1 MKRVLTIQ
9 DISGVGKCSLTEAL
23 PIISAA
29 GIECAVL
36 PTTVLS
42 THTAFEGFT
51 FHDLTEDMPGI
62 ADHWAALG
70 LEFSSIYTGYLGS
83 IHQVELVEEIIDRFR
98 KEYAY
103 CVHDIGQYR
112 RIWYPGPGAP
122 DCGAQIHEFLQWLVD
137 RKLEIF
143 AAAQR
148 RGELPEECD
157 VSELVT
163 LIYVFYDG
171 VLDTLET
178 SQRQKGFN
186 RELLEHSDEW
196 FMQIVR
202 SRFGG

>member
-1 MKRVLTIQ
+1 MNDTRQAILRVAMAHFSAMEYPMVNL
-9 DISGVGKCSLTEAL
+9 EA
-23 PIISAA
+23 
-29 GIECAVL
+29 
-36 PTTVLS
+36 
-42 THTAFEGFT
+42 
-51 FHDLTEDMPGI
+51 I
-62 ADHWAALG
+62 ADEAHVTRAPLYYYFKNKEGLYRAVVEASLEEARSRLDAL
-70 LEFSSIYTGYLGS
+70 LSAEENVF
-83 IHQVELVEEIIDRFR
+83 EIIR

-171 VLDTLET
+171 VLDTLQS
-178 SQRQKGFN
+178 SQQLSGFN
-186 RELLEHSDEW
+186 RELLTNSDAW
-196 FMQIVR
+196 FMRIVR